1 MYLKNSYSFHN
12 GCNYDYYF
20 IIKELTE
27 EFKNQFPCLE
37 ENTEKYISFTVP
49 IEKEVTRIDENG
61 EEFTKISHTLQF
73 IDSAR
78 FMASSLASLINNL
91 SEGIH
96 RIKCK
101 YEHDDKKCGTCGIK
115 DKYCD

>member
-49 IEKEVTRIDENG
+49 IEKEVTRIDKNG
-61 EEFTKISHTLQF
+61 EEFTKIY
-73 IDSAR
+73 
-78 FMASSLASLINNL
+78 LIHCNL
-91 SEGIH
+91 LIAQDLWQAH
-96 RIKCK
+96 
-101 YEHDDKKCGTCGIK
+101 
-115 DKYCD
+115 